1 MIFEIFNFIDE
12 ALWTYIGVPMI
23 MFLGVY
29 LSYKSRFVQI
39 RKFGSVVRTF
49 MGFLLHPASSD
60 ARGVQPLQAFFAC
73 IGGCVGIGNIVSI
86 CTAVQLGGPGALF
99 WIWLTAIFGM
109 LVKYSEVY
117 LGMKYRVKSSDEGY
131 AGGPHYFLKKAFKT
145 SFIPTVAAFLLCIY
159 GVEIYQFSVITH
171 SVSYNFGIDSH
182 VATVVLLLL
191 VLFAG
196 WGGVRRVGN
205 ISSIIIPIFVVIYVG
220 MGLWVIALNFNQLGG
235 LLLDVFHHAFS
246 TTSAF
251 GGFVG
256 STLMLTISQGVKRGC
271 YTGDVGVG
279 YASVIHSESS
289 VIRPEKQ
296 ASLAIF
302 DVFLDAFIICTTSII
317 LILSTGVWAEPMD
330 ASLLVQTALGHY
342 FSHMNFFMPFFLFL
356 LGYSTINAYFVVG
369 LKCAAYISP
378 KWGRFFFN
386 LYAIVSLTLFSFV
399 DSVHA
404 QTLMAIAGGLLLVIN
419 SYGIFK
425 LRSDLSFDIRDEEV
439 TVRPCSNLC
448 QQPE

>member
-1 MIFEIFNFIDE
+1 
-12 ALWTYIGVPMI
+12 
-23 MFLGVY
+23 
-29 LSYKSRFVQI
+29 
-39 RKFGSVVRTF
+39 
-49 MGFLLHPASSD
+49 
-60 ARGVQPLQAFFAC
+60 
-73 IGGCVGIGNIVSI
+73 
-86 CTAVQLGGPGALF
+86 
-99 WIWLTAIFGM
+99 
-109 LVKYSEVY
+109 
-117 LGMKYRVKSSDEGY
+117 
-131 AGGPHYFLKKAFKT
+131 
-145 SFIPTVAAFLLCIY
+145 
-159 GVEIYQFSVITH
+159 
-171 SVSYNFGIDSH
+171 
-182 VATVVLLLL
+182 
-191 VLFAG
+191 
-196 WGGVRRVGN
+196 VGN

-220 MGLWVIALNFNQLGG
+220 MGLWVIALNFHQLGG
-235 LLLDVFHHAFS
+235 LLLDVFHYAF
-246 TTSAF
+246 TTTGAF

-439 TVRPCSNLC
+439 TVRPCADLC